1 MTSEW
6 VFHLQVRM
14 PQGRVSGTGT
24 EVGESAEGA
33 PGTFFG
39 HPSLRQPGCW
49 EDTHLMNLD

>member
-24 EVGESAEGA
+24 EVGESAQGG
-33 PGTFFG
+33 PGTFLDILVSASLVLGG
-39 HPSLRQPGCW
+39 HA
-49 EDTHLMNLD
+49 LDEP